1 MHLELIKYCSFGYQC
16 PVALLEIDHSK
27 QVYTEEGVKSL
38 IKQTPSNSE
47 AASILRSIYNK
58 LQQLKYMEIDEI
70 SWDDISGQN
79 QLF

>member
-1 MHLELIKYCSFGYQC
+1 MNLELIKYCSFGYQC

-27 QVYTEEGVKSL
+27 QVYTEEGVQSL
-38 IKQTPSNSE
+38 IKQTPSHSE
-47 AASILRSIYNK
+47 AAKILHSIHAR
-58 LQQLKYMEIDEI
+58 LQQLKYIEIEEI